1 MSETRAIR
9 GVTLL
14 SARRAY
20 DFPVDGIRLTIL
32 SNMPVL
38 RRLQALFGFEVAT
51 IGMPVETF
59 GPVPAT
65 FPPGLVF
72 SYGLAPYPE
81 GDVTPVR
88 FLHVEPNRV
97 VADVAGPTAVIE
109 QMYDRFRAEVQE
121 LRSAEGPPVLG
132 EPVAVRDYSEITFRA
147 PFALE
152 AILPPALMEPYRSA
166 LQRVDTESGSIVPAL
181 QLSHVPLGDTFP
193 GSGLTRWH
201 RTAVLE
207 LRAGSSPADGRLYS
221 AAPLGT
227 DDHLALL
234 DEVARTLATGPA
246 LPLPGSTSPRQ

>member
-1 MSETRAIR
+1 MSATRAIQD
-9 GVTLL
+9 VTLL

-38 RRLQALFGFEVAT
+38 RHLQALFGFEVAT

-81 GDVTPVR
+81 GDATPVR
-88 FLHVEPNRV
+88 FLHVEPNRI
-97 VADVAGPTAVIE
+97 VADVAGPTSVTE

-121 LRSAEGPPVLG
+121 LRSPEGPPVLG

-152 AILPPALMEPYRSA
+152 ATLPPALVAPYRLA
-166 LQRVDTESGSIVPAL
+166 LQQADAESGVIVPAL
-181 QLSHVPLGDTFP
+181 QFTHVPQGETFP
-193 GSGLTRWH
+193 GSGLTRSH

-207 LRAGSSPADGRLYS
+207 LRVGSTPADGLMYS

-227 DDHLALL
+227 DDHLVLL
-234 DEVARTLATGPA
+234 DEVARALATGEESA
-246 LPLPGSTSPRQ
+246 LPESAPPR